1 MPSKHRYKSS
11 RKLLSVDKDINIQ
24 RKISLSW
31 RTELSCL
38 NWIWDTFSL
47 ILVLSSDSHWAT
59 WVTAFHCQWK
69 IKLLLSWINGLIFWN
84 SKLLLSGKSQ
94 VYIKAV
100 ITRLLWRTN
109 NAGKVEGNNRTQ
121 FYIIWII
128 ILVMQTNCQ
137 GEMWKLLTLTS
148 SW

>member
-1 MPSKHRYKSS
+1 M
-11 RKLLSVDKDINIQ
+11 LTVDKDINIQ

-38 NWIWDTFSL
+38 NWTWDTFSL
-47 ILVLSSDSHWAT
+47 ILVLSSDSHWAI

-69 IKLLLSWINGLIFWN
+69 IKLLLNGINGLIFWN
-84 SKLLLSGKSQ
+84 SELLFSGKSQ
-94 VYIKAV
+94 DYINGV
-100 ITRLLWRTN
+100 VTIRLLWRTN
-109 NAGKVEGNNRTQ
+109 NDGKVEGNNGTQ

-137 GEMWKLLTLTS
+137 AEMWKLLTLTS
-148 SW
+148 SQ